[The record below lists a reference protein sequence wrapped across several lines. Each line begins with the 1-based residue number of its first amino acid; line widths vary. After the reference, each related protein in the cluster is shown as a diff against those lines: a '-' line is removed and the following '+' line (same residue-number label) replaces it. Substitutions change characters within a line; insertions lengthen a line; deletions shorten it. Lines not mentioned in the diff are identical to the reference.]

1 MRYFIYFCGM
11 KKNFPV
17 TTTTFETPCGLL
29 LLGAEDGKLC
39 LCTWLNEAKK
49 EQLDAVQNEKSADA
63 SNLAVLVEACRQ
75 LGEYFNGKQRDFQ
88 LPLLMRGTAF
98 QQDAWRA
105 MQTIRYG
112 ETISYAEEARRAG
125 HPTALRAIGNANH
138 QNPLAVI
145 VPCHRVVASN
155 GGLGGYGGGLSRKRF
170 LLQLEGVA
178 NYEGYL

>member
-1 MRYFIYFCGM
+1 M
-11 KKNFPV
+11 KKIFPA

-49 EQLDAVQNEKSADA
+49 EQLETTQEDKSVDAK
-63 SNLAVLVEACRQ
+63 NLAVLSEACRQ
-75 LGEYFNGKQRDFQ
+75 LGEYFNGKRRDFQ

-138 QNPLAVI
+138 QNPLAII

-155 GGLGGYGGGLSRKRF
+155 GGLGGYGGGLWRKRF

-178 NYEGYL
+178 NETGYR